1 MLAENDSLRNIR
13 IAIFLIG
20 ISLAAIGTVMVYSAS
35 AVFAYDIQKDAA
47 YYLKRHVLFLVIGV
61 VSAALIMSIDLNH
74 LRRLAKPLL
83 LLTILLLV
91 LVLIPGIGQSMG
103 GARRWFRLGPFHIQP
118 AELAKFVM
126 TLYLADVLSR
136 KQAFIRN
143 FRLGFLPPVLLLG
156 VVVLL
161 ILMQPDLGTAV
172 LICLVALILFFAAR
186 VHGGWLLASFLSGI
200 PLLTVLILM
209 EPYRMRRILAFMDPW
224 ADPKG
229 TGFQAIQSLLSFG
242 VGGWT
247 GIGLGKST
255 QKLFYL
261 PGAHTDFIFSII
273 GEELGFVG
281 CFAVILLFGLLV
293 YFGAKV
299 VLTIKGSFLQ
309 LFSLGILSILTLE
322 ALINIAVS
330 TAAMPT
336 KGLPLPF
343 ISYGG
348 SSLVFH
354 CIGLGLLLNIARQK

>member
-1 MLAENDSLRNIR
+1 MRTENDPLRNVR
-13 IAIFLIG
+13 VAIFLIG
-20 ISLAAIGTVMVYSAS
+20 LSLAALGTVMVYSAS
-35 AVFAYDIQKDAA
+35 AVFAYDVQKDAA
-47 YYLKRHVLFLVIGV
+47 YYLKRHVLFLAMGVI
-61 VSAALIMSIDLNH
+61 SAALIMGVDLNR
-74 LRRLAKPLL
+74 LRRLAKPFLFV
-83 LLTILLLV
+83 TIFSLA
-91 LVLIPGIGQSMG
+91 LVLIPGIGQNMG

-126 TLYLADVLSR
+126 AFYLADVLSR
-136 KQAFIRN
+136 KQSFIRH
-143 FRLGFLPPVLLLG
+143 FRQGFLPPVLLLG

-172 LICLVALILFFAAR
+172 LICMVALILFFAAR
-186 VHGGWLLASFLSGI
+186 VHGGWLLAAFLSGI
-200 PLLTVLILM
+200 PLLAALIIM

-247 GIGLGKST
+247 GIGLGKSA

-273 GEELGFVG
+273 GEELGFLG

-299 VLTIKGSFLQ
+299 VLAVKGSFSQ
-309 LFSLGILSILTLE
+309 LFSLGIISILTLE

-354 CIGLGLLLNIARQK
+354 CVGLGLLLNIARQK